1 VNPAALL
8 LCAQA
13 ACAFENVR
21 VEVGDGT
28 VLESATVVVQ
38 GGRIVQVSRGG
49 AVPAGAQRVDGK
61 GKVLTPGLVEV
72 RSQLGLVEVELEPT
86 GTDDVMEGVM
96 VPGFRAADGFNPL
109 SQWIPVTRVEGVTS
123 VVARPNGVILHGTA
137 AWADL
142 TFRPGAAPDP
152 SRPVAMF
159 GAVHGPAA
167 DLAGGARGAVW
178 LRLREAFADARFFGR
193 NRQAVEQNR
202 ARPLS
207 LSPLHLEALQ
217 PVLEGKI
224 PLVLDAD
231 RASDILEAVA
241 FARAERIRLVISGG
255 AEAWKVA
262 RELAAAKVPVIL
274 TPSAQDPFSLD
285 AVGARSDAAA
295 LLDKA
300 GVPLI
305 LSGATVAVSPRRVRQ
320 DAGIAV
326 AYGLPRDRALR
337 AVTLAPA
344 EVFGK
349 AGELGTV
356 APGKRA
362 NLVLWSGDPLELTT
376 VAERVFIDG
385 EELSA
390 ETRQT
395 RLLQRYRGAAAP

>member
-1 VNPAALL
+1 MNPAALL

-28 VLESATVVVQ
+28 VLERATVVVQ
-38 GGRIVQVSRGG
+38 GGKIVQVSKGG
-49 AVPAGAQRVDGK
+49 AAPAGAQKVDGT

-72 RSQLGLVEVELEPT
+72 RSQLGLIEVDLEPT
-86 GTDDVMEGVM
+86 GNDASMDGVL

-109 SQWIPVTRVEGVTS
+109 SPWIPVTRVEGITS
-123 VVARPNGVILHGTA
+123 VVSRPQGAVLQGTG

-142 TFRPGAAPDP
+142 THRLGAAPDP
-152 SRPVAMF
+152 SKPVAMF
-159 GAVHGPAA
+159 GAVHGGVTE
-167 DLAGGARGAVW
+167 LAGRARGAVW
-178 LRLREAFADARFFGR
+178 LRLREAFADARLFGR
-193 NRQAVEQNR
+193 NRQAVDQNR

-217 PVLEGKI
+217 PVLEGRI
-224 PLVLDAD
+224 PLVLEAD
-231 RASDILEAVA
+231 RASDLLEALA

-262 RELAAAKVPVIL
+262 RELAAARVPVIL
-274 TPSAQDPFSLD
+274 APAGQDPFNLD

-295 LLDKA
+295 LLDRA

-305 LSGATVAVSPRRVRQ
+305 LSGESTGTTPRRVRQ

-337 AVTLAPA
+337 AITLAPA
-344 EVFGK
+344 EAFGK

-376 VAERVFIDG
+376 AAERVFIDG
-385 EELSA
+385 EELSP
-390 ETRQT
+390 ETRQS
-395 RLLQRYRGAAAP
+395 RLLQRYR

>member
-28 VLESATVVVQ
+28 VLETATVVVQ
-38 GGRIVQVSRGG
+38 GGRIAQVARGAIALPPG
-49 AVPAGAQRVDGK
+49 ARRVDGT

-72 RSQLGLVEVELEPT
+72 RTQLGLVEVDLEPT
-86 GTDDVMEGVM
+86 GNDAAMEGVL

-109 SQWIPVTRVEGVTS
+109 SPWIPVSRVEGITS
-123 VVARPNGVILHGTA
+123 IVARPRGSVLQGTG

-142 TFRPGAAPDP
+142 LYRLDAAPDP

-159 GAVHGPAA
+159 GAVNGEAA
-167 DLAGGARGAVW
+167 ELAGKSRGAAW
-178 LRLREAFADARFFGR
+178 LRLREAFADARLFGR
-193 NRQAVEQNR
+193 SRQAVEQNR
-202 ARPLS
+202 ARPLA
-207 LSPLHLEALQ
+207 LSTLHLEALQ
-217 PVLEGKI
+217 PVLEGRI

-231 RASDILEAVA
+231 RASDILEALA
-241 FARAERIRLVISGG
+241 FARAERVRLVISGG

-262 RELAAAKVPVIL
+262 RELAAARVPVIL
-274 TPSAQDPFSLD
+274 SPSAQDPFNLD

-295 LLDKA
+295 LLDRA

-305 LSGATVAVSPRRVRQ
+305 FSEDTVSVSPRRVRQ
-320 DAGIAV
+320 EAGIAV

-337 AVTLAPA
+337 AITLAPA
-344 EVFGK
+344 EAFGK
-349 AGELGTV
+349 AAELGSV

-362 NLVLWSGDPLELTT
+362 NLVLWSGDPLELSSS
-376 VAERVFIDG
+376 AERIFIDG
-385 EELSA
+385 EEQSLQ
-390 ETRQT
+390 TRQT
-395 RLLQRYRGAAAP
+395 RLLERYR